1 MMKIWVP
8 RILIGLIGLAIGI
21 LIMVYRSPNPI
32 NSLEEEKEIVD
43 SLQSKIDTLKI
54 EKEVVKWK
62 LEKVVEEKF
71 IAIDSIKNLPP
82 TEGVKYLNMRL
93 HEMDN

>member
-1 MMKIWVP
+1 MKVWVP

-43 SLQSKIDTLKI
+43 SLQNKIDTLEV

-62 LEKVVEEKF
+62 VEKVVEEK
-71 IAIDSIKNLPP
+71 IVTIDSIKNLSP
-82 TEGVKYLNMRL
+82 TDGIKYLNMRL